1 MAEQISKKIKELQ
14 TTQTGFPDTVISAR
28 IDLINKMLL
37 AEETRNALSAD
48 LFTDQGGGDTYYDI
62 CNNVANQ
69 RDVLK
74 GASDG
79 SHLKFNI
86 IRDLYDP
93 NATAPYDPL
102 TTK

>member
-48 LFTDQGGGDTYYDI
+48 FVYRPG
-62 CNNVANQ
+62 VA
-69 RDVLK
+69 V
-74 GASDG
+74 
-79 SHLKFNI
+79 
-86 IRDLYDP
+86 IRI
-93 NATAPYDPL
+93 
-102 TTK
+102 TTFVIT